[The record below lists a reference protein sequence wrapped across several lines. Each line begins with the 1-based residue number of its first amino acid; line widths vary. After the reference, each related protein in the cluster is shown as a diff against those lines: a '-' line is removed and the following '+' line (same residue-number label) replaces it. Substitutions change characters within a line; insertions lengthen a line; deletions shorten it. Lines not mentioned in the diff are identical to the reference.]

1 VALDPR
7 LVERAVAEA
16 TKRTENLDYFFDRLT
31 SPEWITPLRE
41 RRFFSEPPRQYVD
54 DQNYVRVPGWSASRY
69 LARVAKASPDL
80 VLEVIA
86 SIDTNNERV
95 QEDFVDAALAMPARQ
110 ARRVAKRLT
119 VWLGERD
126 HLYYLLPR
134 KTVDLVCRL
143 AADDAVAEA
152 IDLLSVLFAPQA
164 DPRGH
169 GWHARLGARFS
180 DWEYDQLLRKV
191 VQDALPHAPAEFLV
205 ALLQLLTAALTKLR
219 RDESGG
225 PRDDASRI
233 WRVRVADDSDRSSEV
248 EEALTSA
255 VRDAAVTVRKSQ
267 LLADDE
273 VVRLLA
279 ARPEELIRRITMYAL
294 SQPPEPDLEVVLLYV
309 LNLDELTSA
318 EPSPEFRELLTATST
333 RLSSTQLGMLVEAI
347 ERGPDVE
354 RYRERATRFGERPPT
369 AEEVASYVAF
379 WRIGRLRLLKEALTG
394 DALASYQNL
403 VAKHGEAEIP
413 LSWEVHVS
421 WEGSTSPLS
430 VEELADKSDDEL
442 LTYLHE
448 WEPEQHLGG
457 PSVEGLA
464 QAVAEVAQRDPL
476 RISRLAPQLRG
487 LRPVYVQ
494 WLLHGVQEAIREGR
508 SFDWSSLLDLLT
520 WVAAQPREVVGGRGG
535 DYSDSDPGWVW
546 ARREVAALL
555 EQGLN
560 ARGAYAMPLQ
570 DRRRVWTAIAAISE
584 DPDPTPEHEEQYG
597 GHNMDPVTLSLNTT
611 RPKGLQAAVAYAVWL
626 YHALTPVDQ
635 QPSAAFFARAPEV
648 PALVEA
654 HLDPADDPSVAVRAV
669 FGRSFANLLALDRGW
684 AAAHAASIFP
694 AEDTALRE
702 AAWGSYV
709 LYTPPYNNVL
719 DVLRPVYLR
728 SAELAGSD
736 DRRFDWMNAGPAA
749 KLGEH
754 LTTFYWR
761 GVITLDDELLT
772 TYWRN
777 ATSAAR
783 AHTVDFLGRS
793 VHEATALTD
802 DVQDRLVTFW
812 TSAREN
818 TRPGEGAGEL
828 AGFVWWFASN
838 GLPVEWRLQQ
848 MTALLQAGVQPKAEF
863 LIADT
868 LSSLAEQH
876 PLAAAQI
883 LRLWLER
890 GEPWTVDAH
899 RGQIENVLRTAYQAE
914 NPDARRV
921 VEETA
926 NWLGAKGFRQFRFA
940 VQS

>member
-1 VALDPR
+1 MALDPK

-16 TKRTENLDYFFDRLT
+16 TKRTENLDYFFERLT

-41 RRFFSEPPRQYVD
+41 RQFFSEPPRQYVD
-54 DQNYVRVPGWSASRY
+54 DQGYVRVPAWSASAY

-95 QEDFVDAALAMPARQ
+95 QEDFVDAALAMPAGQ

-143 AADDAVAEA
+143 AADGAVAEA
-152 IDLLSVLFAPQA
+152 ADLLSVLFAPQA

-191 VQDALPHAPAEFLV
+191 VQDALPHAPAEFLA
-205 ALLQLLTAALTKLR
+205 ALLQLLTEALTQLR
-219 RDESGG
+219 RVESGG
-225 PRDDASRI
+225 PRDASRI

-255 VRDAAVTVRKSQ
+255 VRDAAVAIRKSE
-267 LLADDE
+267 LLADE
-273 VVRLLA
+273 ELVRLLA
-279 ARPEELIRRITMYAL
+279 ARPGELIRRITMYAL
-294 SQPPEPDLEVVLLYV
+294 RQPPEPDLEVVLPYV
-309 LNLDELTSA
+309 LDLDELTSA

-333 RLSSTQLGMLVEAI
+333 RLGSTQLGMLVEAI
-347 ERGPDVE
+347 ERGPDVD
-354 RYRERATRFGERPPT
+354 RYRERAMRFGERPST
-369 AEEVASYVAF
+369 EEEVASYVAF
-379 WRIGRLRLLKEALTG
+379 WRIGRLHLLKDALTG
-394 DALASYQNL
+394 GALANYQRL
-403 VAKHGEAEIP
+403 VAEHGEAEIP
-413 LSWEVHVS
+413 LSWELHVS

-430 VEELADKSDDEL
+430 AEELADKSDEEL
-442 LTYLHE
+442 LAYLHD
-448 WEPEQHLGG
+448 WEPEQQWGG

-464 QAVAEVAQRDPL
+464 QTLGVVAQRDPL

-494 WLLHGVQEAIREGR
+494 WLLHGVQEAVREGR

-520 WVAAQPREVVGGRGG
+520 WVAAQPRELVGGRGG
-535 DYSDSDPGWVW
+535 DYGDSDPGWVW
-546 ARREVAALL
+546 TRREVAALL
-555 EQGLN
+555 ERGLN
-560 ARGAYAMPLQ
+560 DRGACAVPLQ
-570 DRRRVWTAIAAISE
+570 ERGRVWEAIAAISE
-584 DPDPTPEHEEQYG
+584 DADPTPDHEDRYG

-611 RPKGLQAAVAYAVWL
+611 RPQGLQAAVAYAVWL
-626 YHALTPVDQ
+626 YHALTADDQ
-635 QPSAAFFARAPEV
+635 QPSAAFFARASEV
-648 PALVEA
+648 PALLEA
-654 HLDPADDPSVAVRAV
+654 HLDPAADPSVAVRAV

-684 AAAHAASIFP
+684 AAANAASIFP

-719 DVLRPVYLR
+719 VVLRPVYLR

-736 DRRFDWMNAGPAA
+736 GRRFDWMNAGPAA

-754 LTTFYWR
+754 LATFYWR

-777 ATSAAR
+777 ATAAAR
-783 AHTVDFLGRS
+783 AHTLEFLGRS
-793 VHEATALTD
+793 AHKATALTA
-802 DVQDRLVTFW
+802 DVQDRLMAFW
-812 TSAREN
+812 AWAGQH
-818 TRPGEGAGEL
+818 TRPGEAAEEL
-828 AGFVWWFASN
+828 AGFVWWFASD
-838 GLPVEWRLQQ
+838 GLLAEWRLQQ
-848 MTALLQAGVQPKAEF
+848 MTELLQAGVRPQAEF
-863 LIADT
+863 LIADM

-890 GEPWTVDAH
+890 GEPWTVDAE
-899 RGQIENVLRTAYQAE
+899 REQIEKVLRAAYRAAD
-914 NPDARRV
+914 PDARRV
-921 VEETA
+921 AGETA
-926 NWLGAKGFRQFRFA
+926 NWLGAKGFRQFRA
-940 VQS
+940 VVES